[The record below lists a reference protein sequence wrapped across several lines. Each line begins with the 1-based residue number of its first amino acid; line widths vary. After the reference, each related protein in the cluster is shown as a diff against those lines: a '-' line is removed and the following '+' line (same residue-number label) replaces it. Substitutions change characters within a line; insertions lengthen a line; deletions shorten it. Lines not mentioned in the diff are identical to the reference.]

1 MRVLHLFANHK
12 FTGPADPA
20 LVLAKAL
27 QEAGI
32 DVTWAAG
39 AAPDGGAGL
48 LGLGRERGLP
58 IAPGL
63 RLRKHGHPLPWLA
76 DVARLRRWL
85 RERRF
90 DVVHAHLPNDHHIAV
105 TAARGLGVP
114 VVRSLYDAE
123 PPAGYRG
130 RVSVERSAWLIAPTP
145 SAARRLRDRY
155 PDVSGRVIEIA
166 PALDLARFG
175 AARDPAVRAEWG
187 AGPDDFVVGVVAR
200 MQTHRRFGE
209 LIEGF
214 ARAARLDPGLR
225 LVVLGRGTHQR
236 TVAHEPAARSG
247 VGDRIRFPGYIEPAR
262 YPALLPA
269 FDALLFL
276 VPGSDGTCRAV
287 REAQASGV
295 PVIAAARGLLPEL
308 IAPGESGV
316 LLDDDEPAA
325 IAAAIR
331 ALRDDPA
338 RREALARGARR
349 FATERFDARAAAARV
364 AALYA
369 GAP

>member
-1 MRVLHLFANHK
+1 VRVLHLFANHK

-20 LVLAKAL
+20 LVLARAL
-27 QEAGI
+27 LDAGI

-39 AAPDGGAGL
+39 VAPDGGGGL
-48 LGLGRERGLP
+48 LELGRERGLP

-63 RLRKHGHPLPWLA
+63 RLKKHGRPLPWLA

-85 RERRF
+85 RELRF
-90 DVVHAHLPNDHHIAV
+90 DVVHSHLPNDHHIAV

-114 VVRSLYDAE
+114 VLRSLYDLE
-123 PPAGYRG
+123 PPAGVRG
-130 RVSVERSAWLIAPTP
+130 RVSVLRSTWLIAPTAAAAERLRARHP
-145 SAARRLRDRY
+145 TAAAR
-155 PDVSGRVIEIA
+155 VEVIA
-166 PALDLARFG
+166 PALDLARF
-175 AARDPAVRAEWG
+175 AAERDPSMRTSWG
-187 AGPDDFVVGVVAR
+187 AGGSDFVVGVVAR
-200 MQTHRRFGE
+200 MQPHRRFDA

-214 ARAARLDPGLR
+214 ARAARGDPGLH

-247 VGDRIRFPGYIEPAR
+247 VDGRIRFPGYIEPAR
-262 YPALLPA
+262 YPAILPC

-287 REAQASGV
+287 RESQASGV

-316 LLDDDEPAA
+316 LLDEDDPDS

-331 ALRDDPA
+331 SLRDDPT
-338 RREALARGARR
+338 RRDTLARGARR
-349 FATERFDARAAAARV
+349 FATEHFDARAAARRV
-364 AALYA
+364 AELYA
-369 GAP
+369 GLR